1 MNLIEGSFLHPAIPF
16 VILGLL
22 LPFLEDR
29 FWRYLLFIPPVL
41 AIFLSLQMQ
50 VGRYWEVDYV
60 GQVLVLGRVD
70 PLSLPFI
77 ILFAF
82 MTLVCTVFSFH
93 VREKAQHVA
102 GLFFMAGAFGSV
114 LAGDYWTL
122 YIFWQGMTVSSS
134 FLIWLNRT
142 PGASRM
148 GFWYMMVLLLSSVL
162 LLAGILLRERVT
174 GGFIFGPADAHLMWH
189 YDWLILGAFAIN
201 AAVVPLHAWM
211 THGLPKATIPG
222 AVLLSIFGIKTAIY
236 AMARCFAGL
245 DLLIVLGVIMALY
258 GAVYALFSNNI
269 RRTLAYL
276 MVAQGGLMIAGI
288 GMDSKMALDGAI
300 SLAYAHTFYNALL
313 MMTMGSVIYATHE
326 ETLGQLGN
334 LFRKLPVVAALTLLG
349 ILALCAVPFFS
360 GFTGI
365 SLIFEEALKRNSP
378 MPGAVLV
385 LLLGLAMAVMII
397 AGVRLPFYV
406 FWSGNTRNGAPPGPL
421 PKSMLVAMGMAG
433 AICLIQGIFPEVIN
447 RHLPYAMEA
456 RSLTFFRL
464 GIGFLFP
471 AGSLLLFVFL
481 RPLLKPRDTE
491 LPDFESLYMLVGWGV
506 MVLFSKPLAWVDG
519 VWTEIYRT
527 VFLRAFHFMAR
538 LSDVFDRKGIDGAV
552 NQTAVSVMFL
562 SRMSARLQSGRLQDQ
577 LAWMM
582 LLAPVFFALVFFALV
597 FFALTFFDLIWFW

>member
-1 MNLIEGSFLHPAIPF
+1 MNLIEGSFLHPATAF
-16 VILGLL
+16 VILGLI
-22 LPFLEDR
+22 LPFLKGR
-29 FWRYLLFIPPVL
+29 FWRYLLFIPPAL
-41 AIFLSLQMQ
+41 AIFLSLQMH

-70 PLSLPFI
+70 HLSLPFI

-82 MTLVCTVFSFH
+82 MTFICTVFSFH

-134 FLIWLNRT
+134 FLIWLNRK
-142 PGASRM
+142 PDASKM
-148 GFWYMMVLLLSSVL
+148 GFWYMMLLLLSSVL

-174 GGFIFGPADAHLMWH
+174 GGFIFGPADANLMWH

-201 AAVVPLHAWM
+201 AAVIPFHAWM
-211 THGLPKATIPG
+211 TQGLPKATIPG

-236 AMARCFAGL
+236 AMARCFVGL

-258 GAVYALFSNNI
+258 GAVYAIFSNNI
-269 RRTLAYL
+269 RRILAYL

-300 SLAYAHTFYNALL
+300 SLAYAHTVYNALL
-313 MMTMGSVIYATHE
+313 VMTMGSVMYTTHE
-326 ETLGQLGN
+326 ETLGQLGH
-334 LFRKLPVVAALTLLG
+334 LFRKLPVVAALTLIG
-349 ILALCAVPFFS
+349 IPALCAVPFFS

-365 SLIFEEALKRNSP
+365 SLIFEEALKLNSP
-378 MPGAVLV
+378 MPGVVLV
-385 LLLGLAMAVMII
+385 LLLGLAMAVMIM

-406 FWSGNTRNGAPPGPL
+406 FWSENTRNGEPLRPL
-421 PKSMLVAMGMAG
+421 PKSMVVAMGLAG
-433 AICLIQGIFPEVIN
+433 AFCLVQGVFPEVIN
-447 RHLPYAMEA
+447 RHLPFAIKG
-456 RSLTFFRL
+456 SSFTPLKL

-471 AGSLLLFVFL
+471 AFVVILFLFL
-481 RPLLKPRDTE
+481 RPLLKPRANE
-491 LPDFESLYMLVGWGV
+491 LPDFERLYMGVGWGV
-506 MVLFSKPLAWVDG
+506 MVLFSKPLAWVDRF
-519 VWTEIYRT
+519 WSEIYRT
-527 VFLRAFHFMAR
+527 IFLRAFNFMAR

-562 SRMSARLQSGRLQDQ
+562 SRMSTRLQSGRLQDQ

-582 LLAPVFFALVFFALV
+582 LLALGLFA
-597 FFALTFFDLIWFW
+597 LIWFW

>member
-1 MNLIEGSFLHPAIPF
+1 MNLIEGSFLHPATAF
-16 VILGLL
+16 VILGLI
-22 LPFLEDR
+22 LPFLKGR

-70 PLSLPFI
+70 HLSLPFV

-142 PGASRM
+142 PGASKM
-148 GFWYMMVLLLSSVL
+148 GFWYMMLLLLSSVL
-162 LLAGILLRERVT
+162 LLAGILLRQRVT
-174 GGFIFGPADAHLMWH
+174 GGFIFGPADADLVWH

-201 AAVVPLHAWM
+201 AAVIPFHAWM

-236 AMARCFAGL
+236 AMARCFEGL
-245 DLLIVLGVIMALY
+245 DLLVALGVITALY
-258 GAVYALFSNNI
+258 GAVYAVFSSNI
-269 RRTLAYL
+269 RRILAYL

-288 GMDSKMALDGAI
+288 GMDSKTALDGAI
-300 SLAYAHTFYNALL
+300 SLAYAHTVYNALL
-313 MMTMGSVIYATHE
+313 MMTMGSVIYTTHE
-326 ETLGQLGN
+326 ETLGRLGN
-334 LFRKLPVVAALTLLG
+334 LFGKVPFVAVLTLIG
-349 ILALCAVPFFS
+349 VLALCAVPFFS

-365 SLIFEEALKRNSP
+365 SLIFEEAFKRNSP
-378 MPGAVLV
+378 MPGPVLL
-385 LLLGLAMAVMII
+385 LLLGLAMAVMIL
-397 AGVRLPFYV
+397 AGVRLLYYV
-406 FWSGNTRNGAPPGPL
+406 FWSENTRNRDPLQPL
-421 PKSMLVAMGMAG
+421 PKSMVIAMAMTG
-433 AICLIQGIFPEVIN
+433 AVCLLQGVFPELIN
-447 RHLPYAMEA
+447 RHLP
-456 RSLTFFRL
+456 SLIKGSTFTLFNL

-471 AGSLLLFVFL
+471 AFVVVLFWFL
-481 RPLLKPRDTE
+481 RPLLKPGAKE
-491 LPDFESLYMLVGWGV
+491 LPDFERLYMLVGWSV

-519 VWTEIYRT
+519 FWSEIYRT
-527 VFLRAFHFMAR
+527 LFLRAFHFMAR

-552 NQTAVSVMFL
+552 NQTGASVMFL
-562 SRMSARLQSGRLQDQ
+562 SRVSTRLQSGRLQDQ
-577 LAWMM
+577 LAWMI
-582 LLAPVFFALVFFALV
+582 LLALV
-597 FFALTFFDLIWFW
+597 FFALTFFALIWFW